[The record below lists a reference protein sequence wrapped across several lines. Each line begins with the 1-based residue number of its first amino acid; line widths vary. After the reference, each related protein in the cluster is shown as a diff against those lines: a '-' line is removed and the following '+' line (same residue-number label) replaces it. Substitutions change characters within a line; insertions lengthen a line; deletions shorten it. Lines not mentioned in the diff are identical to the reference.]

1 MAKNQVNRYTRSKGG
16 TFVIALFLILFGA
29 FMLLPM
35 IYLFVTAL
43 KPLEEIMAFPPKFY
57 VVSPT
62 FENFRALPK
71 LLSTEWVPFSRYIL
85 NSISVSVVTTV
96 LHIFVASAAAFVLS
110 KYSKYKLFSIIFV
123 LVQLSLLYNVYTL
136 AIPQYVIMSKLKILN
151 TYFVY
156 ILPYLP
162 SALGVFLLKQY
173 MDSSIPETLL
183 EAARIDGANCFKIYY
198 GIALPL
204 AKPAMLTLVLFA
216 FKDMWSTSASNM
228 IFDEDIKLLPN
239 IISQIAVGGITRQ
252 GSTMAATVIMLIF
265 PVSVYLISQSSITKT
280 MSSSGIKG

>member
-1 MAKNQVNRYTRSKGG
+1 MAKNQVRRYTRSKGG
-16 TFVIALFLILFGA
+16 TFVIAMFLILFGS

-62 FENFRALPK
+62 FENFRMLPK

-85 NSISVSVVTTV
+85 NSIFVSVITTALHV
-96 LHIFVASAAAFVLS
+96 LVASAAAFVLS
-110 KYSKYKLFSIIFV
+110 KYSKYKLFYIIFMA
-123 LVQLSLLYNVYTL
+123 VQLSLLYNAYTL
-136 AIPQYVIMSKLKILN
+136 AIPQYVIMSKLRILN

-183 EAARIDGANCFKIYY
+183 EAARIDGANCFMTYFK
-198 GIALPL
+198 IALPL

-252 GSTMAATVIMLIF
+252 GSTMAATVVMLLF

>member
-1 MAKNQVNRYTRSKGG
+1 MAKYQFKRYTRSKFG
-16 TFVIALFLILFGA
+16 TFVIAMFLILFGA

-35 IYLFVTAL
+35 IYLIVTSL

-62 FENFRALPK
+62 FENYANLPK

-85 NSISVSVVTTV
+85 NSVFVSIVTTA
-96 LHIFVASAAAFVLS
+96 LHVFVASAAAFVLS
-110 KYSKYKLFSIIFV
+110 KYNKYKFFNIMFWV
-123 LVQLSLLYNVYTL
+123 VQLSLLYNAYTL
-136 AIPQYVIMSKLKILN
+136 AIPQYTIMAKLNMLN
-151 TYFVY
+151 TYWVY

-173 MDSSIPETLL
+173 MDSSIPESLL
-183 EAARIDGANCFKIYY
+183 EAARIDGANCFMIYFQ
-198 GIALPL
+198 IALPL
-204 AKPAMLTLVLFA
+204 VKPAMLTLVLFA
-216 FKDMWSTSASNM
+216 FKDLWSQSASSM

-252 GSTMAATVIMLIF
+252 GSTMAATVLMLLF
-265 PVSVYLISQSSITKT
+265 PVGVYLISQSSITKT

>member
-1 MAKNQVNRYTRSKGG
+1 MAKNQVKRYTRSKGG

-35 IYLFVTAL
+35 IYLLVTSL

-62 FENFRALPK
+62 FENFRILPK

-85 NSISVSVVTTV
+85 NSIFVSVVTTV
-96 LHIFVASAAAFVLS
+96 LHVLVASAAAFTLS
-110 KYSKYKLFSIIFV
+110 KYSKYKLFNVIFI
-123 LVQLSLLYNVYTL
+123 LVQLSLLYNTYTL
-136 AIPQYVIMSKLKILN
+136 AIPQYVIMSKLNMLN
-151 TYFVY
+151 TYWIY

-183 EAARIDGANCFKIYY
+183 EAARIDGASCFMTYFR
-198 GIALPL
+198 IALPL

-239 IISQIAVGGITRQ
+239 IISQIAEGGITRQ
-252 GSTMAATVIMLIF
+252 GSTMAATVVMLLF
-265 PVSVYLISQSSITKT
+265 PVCVYLISQSSITKT

>member
-1 MAKNQVNRYTRSKGG
+1 MAKNQVKRYTRSKGG

-29 FMLLPM
+29 FTLLPM
-35 IYLFVTAL
+35 IYLLVTSL

-62 FENFRALPK
+62 FENFRVLPK
-71 LLSTEWVPFSRYIL
+71 LLSTEWVPFSRYML
-85 NSISVSVVTTV
+85 NSIFVSVITTV
-96 LHIFVASAAAFVLS
+96 LHVLVASAAAFVLS
-110 KYSKYKLFSIIFV
+110 KYSKYKFFSVIFII
-123 LVQLSLLYNVYTL
+123 VQLSLLYNAYTL
-136 AIPQYVIMSKLKILN
+136 TIPQYVIMSKLKMLN
-151 TYFVY
+151 TYWVY

-162 SALGVFLLKQY
+162 SSLGIFLLKQY

-183 EAARIDGANCFKIYY
+183 EAAKIDGANCFKIYFR
-198 GIALPL
+198 IALPL

-216 FKDMWSTSASNM
+216 FKDMWQTSASNM

-239 IISQIAVGGITRQ
+239 IIAQIAEGGITRQ
-252 GSTMAATVIMLIF
+252 GSTMAATVVMLLF
-265 PVSVYLISQSSITKT
+265 PIAVYLISQSSITKT